1 MDSLYEDAND
11 PGTPHSLS
19 LKVKLLIRYKR
30 SAQIVDPDEGWSTWM
45 ARRKVSA
52 LHPDGMNGSEISIRS
67 DSMNSGRRGKT
78 ESIVV
83 APSKCSYCTNQ

>member
-30 SAQIVDPDEGWSTWM
+30 SAQIVDPDE
-45 ARRKVSA
+45 
-52 LHPDGMNGSEISIRS
+52 EIDEAS
-67 DSMNSGRRGKT
+67 
-78 ESIVV
+78 
-83 APSKCSYCTNQ
+83 